1 MNRAGRA
8 IVATSDAVD
17 RVCLTLAKAA
27 LLGIDR
33 EIIQTRT
40 LALNHATQ
48 HLAEVVMNRTVKA
61 ALSGRNVSDV

>member
-1 MNRAGRA
+1 MAAEDLEPGEVAKIEATRAE
-8 IVATSDAVD
+8 
-17 RVCLTLAKAA
+17 LKAA
-27 LLGIDR
+27 LLGTDR